1 MDARDPTSAAKV
13 ARPCR
18 RGRGHARAGALP
30 TLQPLLS
37 ASMLLVALPLAAG
50 CRLVHSS
57 GAAPRK
63 LAEARRL
70 SSEGLAAVGQQDY
83 AGAESLLAEA
93 VKRCPSDAEA
103 RRHYAAVLWQRGE
116 RAAARAQ
123 LEEGLRIAPN
133 DGATLLAGAGMALEM
148 GNLDDAERMADA
160 ALRATPRSAEAW
172 KIHGRVALARG
183 RHDEALADFHRGL
196 ALAPDDRA
204 LLLDAA
210 EIYRHQ
216 GLPQRALATLARL
229 ADSYGPAATP
239 GLVLG
244 LEGMAQ
250 EALGRTDE
258 ACESYR
264 AALARGGAPPET
276 AERLAA
282 LTAAATSG
290 SAPIEVSRRS
300 SSVR

>member
-1 MDARDPTSAAKV
+1 MERRDPPSAATV

-18 RGRGHARAGALP
+18 GARGGAARARVALLLLSLALP
-30 TLQPLLS
+30 M
-37 ASMLLVALPLAAG
+37 AGG

-57 GAAPRK
+57 GAAPRR

-123 LEEGLRIAPN
+123 IEEGLRIAPD
-133 DGATLLAGAGMALEM
+133 DGATLLAGARMALEM
-148 GNLDDAERMADA
+148 ERLDEAERMADA

-172 KIHGRVALARG
+172 HLHGRVALARG
-183 RHDEALADFHRGL
+183 LPEDALADFHRGL
-196 ALAPDDRA
+196 ALDPDDRA

-210 EIYRHQ
+210 ETYRHL

-229 ADSYGPAATP
+229 ADCYGPAATP

-244 LEGMAQ
+244 LEGLAQ
-250 EALGRTDE
+250 ESLGRTDE

-276 AERLAA
+276 AARLAQ
-282 LTAAATSG
+282 LTAAPAAG
-290 SAPIEVSRRS
+290 GAPTEVSRRS